1 MLDNSCA
8 TFTDAEDANIKES
21 FGLNSLLIPTISA
34 VPFSSGLKYSQGQLL
49 HHNAAI
55 YPAFKCG
62 RLGFCSY
69 ASKKHHLVCLFVCPL
84 LDRRQRLERRAEKEE
99 DVLGGKQKP
108 SGLLMVVA
116 SQCGVWLSRGRKA
129 CSECPQGS
137 SLSGDHS

>member
-21 FGLNSLLIPTISA
+21 FGLNSLLIPTISP

-62 RLGFCSY
+62 RLGFCSN
-69 ASKKHHLVCLFVCPL
+69 ASKKKHHLVCLFVCQL
-84 LDRRQRLERRAEKEE
+84 LDRRQRLERRAEKEG
-99 DVLGGKQKP
+99 DVWGENKNLAGY
-108 SGLLMVVA
+108 
-116 SQCGVWLSRGRKA
+116 
-129 CSECPQGS
+129 
-137 SLSGDHS
+137 